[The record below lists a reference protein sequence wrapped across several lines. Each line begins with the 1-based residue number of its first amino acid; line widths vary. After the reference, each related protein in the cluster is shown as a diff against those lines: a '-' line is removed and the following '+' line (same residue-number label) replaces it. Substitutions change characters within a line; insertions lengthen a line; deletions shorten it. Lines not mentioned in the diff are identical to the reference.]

1 MIPGPHARQKVGVI
15 VHQLQKPLDTRRAMI
30 WPLPVVAVRQ
40 QHYKSALLAPPLL
53 AGRNELINDDLREE
67 ENETET
73 KNYLP
78 VLY

>member
-1 MIPGPHARQKVGVI
+1 
-15 VHQLQKPLDTRRAMI
+15 MI